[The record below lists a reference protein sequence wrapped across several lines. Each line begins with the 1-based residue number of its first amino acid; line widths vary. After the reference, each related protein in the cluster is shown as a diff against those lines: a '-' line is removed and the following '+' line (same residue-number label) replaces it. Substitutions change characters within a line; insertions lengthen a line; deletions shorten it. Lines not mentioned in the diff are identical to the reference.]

1 MRINDQEITFTKKR
15 GVKHLRI
22 RIKGDGTCTVTV
34 PFRVPML
41 LAQRFV
47 EEKREWIIEKQREME
62 KRRGERETLP
72 PVRSFHEVRAEAL
85 RFTTQK
91 VEEWN
96 RHYGFSYTKVSVRNQ
111 KTRWGSCSKRGGLS
125 FNYRIVFLPP
135 HLVDYL
141 IVHELCHLKE
151 FNHSRRFWN
160 LVAGVFPGYQK
171 LRRELRG
178 YAIAG

>member
-1 MRINDQEITFTKKR
+1 MRINEQEITFTRKR

-62 KRRGERETLP
+62 RRRGERRALP
-72 PVRSFHEVRAEAL
+72 DLRTFREVKSEVL

-111 KTRWGSCSKRGGLS
+111 KTRWGSCSRQGSLS
-125 FNYRIVFLPP
+125 FNYRIIFLPP
-135 HLVDYL
+135 HLADYL

-151 FNHSRRFWN
+151 FNHSKKFWN
-160 LVAGVFPGYQK
+160 LVAQAFPNYRE
-171 LRRELRG
+171 LRRELRA
-178 YAIAG
+178 YALY